1 MKAGQKSF
9 SFPLLEALNKREQVG
24 RKLTKE
30 EKKKGKVNF
39 QSFLAKALFNLLQ
52 GQAPSHSFCILTES
66 TGLQAK
72 KSIQQF
78 ITDKMRLTN
87 EGKSRTNF
95 KMKGSN
101 KRFPETSFSGTTEKS
116 PKLFPKT
123 AKEQHL
129 VKLDYIEEVR
139 GNASPLK
146 YRSFDLPFEQLRLSS
161 LYKAKEKIGS
171 EKIKSPLARQ
181 GKSSPEGPESI
192 PLATAQKPTL
202 NKNRMNIWVFSEQ
215 DKKLMMK
222 QALNKVNLSEKEEGS
237 ISPYT
242 QKVRSQLKK
251 SPLAGKRVGKE
262 EMVLLQ
268 PFQERKNRVNN
279 KVKEALSINEFKE
292 KDLSES
298 RTVQVPGSKE
308 NTMPALNKAITQIV
322 KEGVFEED
330 GELANGN
337 TDKINSS
344 TKAKIT
350 NNFQLSTSKKKISV
364 QPRGEKN
371 SPKQLLANIRLS
383 EEGTGKLNFRAE
395 SSEKHALNTSS
406 FADIRKAKFEGKSPS
421 PLNASLLLPYKSL
434 RKSSQEL
441 SEIERRSH
449 SKAEAFPKILRVSSS
464 HEEKITQKREEKI
477 AFGLLKQEKSSHTLK
492 GEIDDISAQ
501 KNLDPLKHV
510 KGEKQTLSMA
520 SIKSFQE
527 KESRIKEAASTIGE
541 LKDRSSSELKMS
553 QALSSGQ
560 DITSHIDH
568 SQPFIRENTF
578 PQLREGRELIGEI
591 VDKIKFLTEHQER
604 REARIVL
611 KPEHLGTLRLHLS
624 MQKTELTLGIQ
635 VSDPRTGELIQKNLA
650 YLRASL
656 EKEGLFLKDFSLSLE
671 QNFDFDGGERE
682 RNLPFAFE
690 RKPFPA
696 GSTFFSDEKEKEV
709 IRLTLERHYINYRV

>member
-1 MKAGQKSF
+1 
-9 SFPLLEALNKREQVG
+9 
-24 RKLTKE
+24 
-30 EKKKGKVNF
+30 
-39 QSFLAKALFNLLQ
+39 
-52 GQAPSHSFCILTES
+52 
-66 TGLQAK
+66 
-72 KSIQQF
+72 
-78 ITDKMRLTN
+78 
-87 EGKSRTNF
+87 
-95 KMKGSN
+95 
-101 KRFPETSFSGTTEKS
+101 
-116 PKLFPKT
+116 
-123 AKEQHL
+123 
-129 VKLDYIEEVR
+129 
-139 GNASPLK
+139 
-146 YRSFDLPFEQLRLSS
+146 
-161 LYKAKEKIGS
+161 
-171 EKIKSPLARQ
+171 
-181 GKSSPEGPESI
+181 GKSSPEGPERI
-192 PLATAQKPTL
+192 PSATAQAPSSKDTVPTL
-202 NKNRMNIWVFSEQ
+202 NK
-215 DKKLMMK
+215 
-222 QALNKVNLSEKEEGS
+222 A
-237 ISPYT
+237 T
-242 QKVRSQLKK
+242 
-251 SPLAGKRVGKE
+251 
-262 EMVLLQ
+262 
-268 PFQERKNRVNN
+268 
-279 KVKEALSINEFKE
+279 
-292 KDLSES
+292 
-298 RTVQVPGSKE
+298 
-308 NTMPALNKAITQIV
+308 TQIV
-322 KEGVFEED
+322 KEDVFEEE
-330 GELANGN
+330 GELVNGN
-337 TDKINSS
+337 AGKINSS

-350 NNFQLSTSKKKISV
+350 NNFQLSTSKKKNSV

-383 EEGTGKLNFRAE
+383 EGGREKLNFRAE

-406 FADIRKAKFEGKSPS
+406 FAGIGEERFEEEKISYRHPSGAFPQMRSIAYRPLNIKKTILEGESPS

-449 SKAEAFPKILRVSSS
+449 PKAEAFPKILRVSSS
-464 HEEKITQKREEKI
+464 HEEKITQKIKDELINRAVEKIKSISEKKTKIFEKDALPQKREEKI

-501 KNLDPLKHV
+501 KNLDPFKHV

-527 KESRIKEAASTIGE
+527 KESGIKDAASTIGE

-696 GSTFFSDEKEKEV
+696 GSTFFSDEEEKEV

>member
-1 MKAGQKSF
+1 
-9 SFPLLEALNKREQVG
+9 
-24 RKLTKE
+24 
-30 EKKKGKVNF
+30 
-39 QSFLAKALFNLLQ
+39 
-52 GQAPSHSFCILTES
+52 
-66 TGLQAK
+66 
-72 KSIQQF
+72 
-78 ITDKMRLTN
+78 
-87 EGKSRTNF
+87 
-95 KMKGSN
+95 
-101 KRFPETSFSGTTEKS
+101 
-116 PKLFPKT
+116 
-123 AKEQHL
+123 
-129 VKLDYIEEVR
+129 
-139 GNASPLK
+139 
-146 YRSFDLPFEQLRLSS
+146 
-161 LYKAKEKIGS
+161 
-171 EKIKSPLARQ
+171 
-181 GKSSPEGPESI
+181 
-192 PLATAQKPTL
+192 
-202 NKNRMNIWVFSEQ
+202 
-215 DKKLMMK
+215 
-222 QALNKVNLSEKEEGS
+222 
-237 ISPYT
+237 
-242 QKVRSQLKK
+242 
-251 SPLAGKRVGKE
+251 
-262 EMVLLQ
+262 
-268 PFQERKNRVNN
+268 
-279 KVKEALSINEFKE
+279 
-292 KDLSES
+292 LSES

-308 NTMPALNKAITQIV
+308 NTMPALNKATTQIV
-322 KEGVFEED
+322 KEDVFEED
-330 GELANGN
+330 GELVNGN
-337 TDKINSS
+337 AGKINSS

-350 NNFQLSTSKKKISV
+350 NNFQLSTSKKKNSV

-371 SPKQLLANIRLS
+371 SPKQLLTNIRLS

-406 FADIRKAKFEGKSPS
+406 FAGIGEERFEEEKISYRHPSGAFPQVRSIAYRPLNIKKTILEGESPS

-449 SKAEAFPKILRVSSS
+449 PKAEAFPKILRVSSS
-464 HEEKITQKREEKI
+464 HEEKITQKIKDELINRAVEKIKSISEKKTKIFEKDALPQKREEKI

-520 SIKSFQE
+520 SIKSLQE
-527 KESRIKEAASTIGE
+527 SGIKEVAFTIGE

-578 PQLREGRELIGEI
+578 PQLGEGRELIGEI

-696 GSTFFSDEKEKEV
+696 GSTFFSDEEEKEV
-709 IRLTLERHYINYRV
+709 IRLTLERHYINYRA

>member
-9 SFPLLEALNKREQVG
+9 SFPLLEALNKKEQVG

-30 EKKKGKVNF
+30 EEKKGKVNF

-101 KRFPETSFSGTTEKS
+101 KRFPDTSFSGTTEKS

-129 VKLDYIEEVR
+129 AKLDYIEEAR
-139 GNASPLK
+139 GNASSLK
-146 YRSFDLPFEQLRLSS
+146 HRSFDLPFEQLGLSS

-181 GKSSPEGPESI
+181 GKSSPEGPERI
-192 PLATAQKPTL
+192 PSATAQKPTL

-237 ISPYT
+237 ISPCT
-242 QKVRSQLKK
+242 QEVRSRLKK

-268 PFQERKNRVNN
+268 PFQERNNRVNN

-292 KDLSES
+292 KGLSES

-337 TDKINSS
+337 AGKINSS

-406 FADIRKAKFEGKSPS
+406 FADIREAKFEGESPS

-434 RKSSQEL
+434 KKSSQEL

-449 SKAEAFPKILRVSSS
+449 PKAEAFPKILRVSSS

-527 KESRIKEAASTIGE
+527 KENRIKEMLSTIGE

-578 PQLREGRELIGEI
+578 PQLGEGRELIGEI